1 MTIIIDSNFIF
12 ALKFKRDKNS
22 DRAIEILNEL
32 EVNSEQLIITNYLVI
47 SEVITLVVS
56 RTKSNQYYLDNISD
70 LIWGEEKFFYI
81 DLFSPVEYLG
91 IYNLLIKYCTSSRLL
106 SFVDASLIYLY
117 QKYKASY
124 IISFDHHFDH
134 ITNRLF

>member
-12 ALKFKRDKNS
+12 ALKFKKDKNS

-32 EVNSEQLIITNYLVI
+32 EVNSERLIITNYLVI
-47 SEVITLVVS
+47 NEVITLVVA
-56 RTKSNQYYLDNISD
+56 RTKSNQYYLKNISD

-81 DLFSPVEYLG
+81 IPFSPVEYLS
-91 IYNLLIKYCTSSRLL
+91 IYEVLMKYCTSSRLL

-117 QKYKASY
+117 RKYNASH